1 MSTMLETS
9 KWSERRR
16 RSAELAERWPFAD
29 EVLGFY
35 GALLEVQEKIFNE
48 TRERRPEPRAVA
60 AFVAEFAVPRVIE
73 VSIDRGPERLGAAL
87 IERFHEADIEEVI
100 ARWLGEGE
108 LSIVERYLAR
118 AAAGP
123 LLEALDQAAVSQ
135 ATAGPDPRGDRH
147 CPACGGLPQLS
158 YFATSAEDLVTSHRY
173 LECSRCATAWPY
185 TRMMC
190 ASCGESETKNLST
203 YSEIGSLEAELS
215 GGTVKHL
222 PGAGAKPVSA
232 AQLPQLRI
240 DGCQTCKRYLLNVDL
255 SRDGRA
261 VPLVDELAALPLD
274 LYAKE
279 LGMTK
284 ITPNLMGF

>member
-1 MSTMLETS
+1 MPVMLETV

-16 RSAELAERWPFAD
+16 RSAELAERWPFAA
-29 EVLGFY
+29 EVMAFY
-35 GALLEVQEKIFNE
+35 SSLLDVQETVFNE
-48 TRERRPEPRAVA
+48 TRERRPEARDVA
-60 AFVAEFAVPRVIE
+60 GFAAEFAVPRVIE
-73 VSIDRGPERLGAAL
+73 ASIDRGPERLGAAL

-108 LSIVERYLAR
+108 ISSVERYLAR

-123 LLEALDQAAVSQ
+123 ILEALDQAAVGA
-135 ATAGPDPRGDRH
+135 ATAGPRDERR
-147 CPACGGLPQLS
+147 CPACGGLPQFG
-158 YFATSAEDLVTSHRY
+158 YFAKSPEDLVTAHRY
-173 LECSRCATAWPY
+173 LECSRCAAAWPY
-185 TRMMC
+185 TRMTC
-190 ASCGESETKNLST
+190 ASCGEAETKNLAV
-203 YSEIGSLEAELS
+203 YSELGSLEAELS

-222 PGAGAKPVSA
+222 PGAGERPPVV
-232 AQLPQLRI
+232 AQLPQIRI
-240 DGCQTCKRYLLNVDL
+240 DCCTTCRKYLLTIDL

-274 LYAKE
+274 LYAKD

>member
-1 MSTMLETS
+1 MLETT

-16 RSAELAERWPFAD
+16 RSAELAERWPFAA

-35 GALLEVQEKIFNE
+35 AALLDVQGSIFDA
-48 TRERRPEPRAVA
+48 TRERRPEPRQVA
-60 AFVAEFAVPRVIE
+60 AFAAEFAVPRVIE

-87 IERFHEADIEEVI
+87 IERFHEADIEELI

-108 LSIVERYLAR
+108 ISIVERYLAR

-123 LLEALDQAAVSQ
+123 ILEALDQAAVTA
-135 ATAGPDPRGDRH
+135 ATSGPRDERH
-147 CPACGGLPQLS
+147 CPACGGSPQVS

-185 TRMMC
+185 TRMVC
-190 ASCGESETKNLST
+190 AACGESETKNLGV
-203 YSEIGSLEAELS
+203 YSEVGSLEAEMS
-215 GGTVKHL
+215 GGIVKHL
-222 PGAGAKPVSA
+222 PVPEKPALPA
-232 AQLPQLRI
+232 AQLPHLRI
-240 DGCQTCKRYLLNVDL
+240 DCCNTCKKYLLNVDL

-284 ITPNLMGF
+284 VTPNLMGF